1 VTGDLHPPPGEER
14 LVVGL
19 VRGLH
24 GLRGAVRVEVLTDNE
39 ERFMPGSVLFREGS
53 SRRLTVASV
62 RRDGPGLLVR
72 FREIRDRDGAEELRD
87 AYLEAPAA
95 ELPGETYYWHEIVGC
110 AVSDSTGR
118 VLGRVEEVFRV
129 GEAEVYVVRGEGGEL
144 LVPAVSSVV
153 TDLAPGQKRIVVDE
167 RALGLGGETEEAQ
180 GDEAPG

>member
-1 VTGDLHPPPGEER
+1 VSEDPHRPGREER

-39 ERFMPGSVLFREGS
+39 ERFMPGSVIYPEGS
-53 SRRLTVASV
+53 DRRLTVASA

-72 FREIRDRDGAEELRD
+72 FREIRDRERAEELRD
-87 AYLEAPAA
+87 AYLEATAG

-110 AVSDSTGR
+110 EVRDSRGR

-129 GEAEVYVVRGEGGEL
+129 GESEVYVVRGGDAEF
-144 LVPAVSSVV
+144 LVPAVTSVV
-153 TDLAPGQKRIVVDE
+153 RDLSPGQKRIVVDE
-167 RALGLGGETEEAQ
+167 LALGLGGET
-180 GDEAPG
+180 DT